1 MSLASLK
8 NRLRPQFIRYQTQQ
22 AVDKLGPTCCR
33 ITCFFHTQFDLIKR
47 EDTVAVTQEAAA
59 KEIAVGETA
68 PDFTLKDQDQ
78 KDVTLSSFRGKK
90 NVVLIFYPLDW
101 SPVCTG
107 ENKCITDD
115 FPKFEQLNAV
125 VLGIS
130 TDSFFSHKAW
140 ADSLGLKQTLLADF
154 NRDVVKKYG
163 LYFEP
168 LNCGKRATVIVD
180 KNGKVAYA
188 KVQEIK
194 IARDDKDILEALK
207 KLG

>member
-1 MSLASLK
+1 
-8 NRLRPQFIRYQTQQ
+8 
-22 AVDKLGPTCCR
+22 
-33 ITCFFHTQFDLIKR
+33 
-47 EDTVAVTQEAAA
+47 VAVAQEAAS
-59 KEIAVGETA
+59 EIKVGDTA

-78 KDVTLSSFRGKK
+78 KDWTLSSVKGKK

-107 ENKCITDD
+107 ENKCISDD
-115 FPKFEQLNAV
+115 FPKFEQANAEV
-125 VLGIS
+125 VGIS

-140 ADSLGLKQTLLADF
+140 SDALGLKQRLLADF

-194 IARDDKDILEALK
+194 TARDDKDILEALQ
-207 KLG
+207 KLN

>member
-1 MSLASLK
+1 MTA
-8 NRLRPQFIRYQTQQ
+8 
-22 AVDKLGPTCCR
+22 
-33 ITCFFHTQFDLIKR
+33 
-47 EDTVAVTQEAAA
+47 TVVAPEV
-59 KEIAVGETA
+59 KVGDMA

-78 KDVTLSSFRGKK
+78 KEVKLSDFRGKK
-90 NVVLIFYPLDW
+90 NVVLAFYPLDW

-107 ENKCITDD
+107 ENKCLTDD

-140 ADSLGLKQTLLADF
+140 ADHLELKQTLLADF
-154 NRDVVKKYG
+154 NREVVKKYG

-180 KNGKVAYA
+180 QNGKVAYV

-194 IARDDKDILEALK
+194 TARDDKEILDALK
-207 KLG
+207 GLN